1 LLSWDLQNKYCI
13 DNSFY
18 HFIDCVYEDATSALT
33 PDPTFNPSSS
43 SPTNAPTTRQSC
55 FGEPIYY
62 PDFPTKSC
70 KVRDATSPTW
80 LTTDDLYSSKLEC
93 CEKGIQYKI
102 YYPNFPSK
110 SCKVGDATLP
120 MWLTT
125 DDLYS
130 SKLECCEKG
139 IQYKDWIPLE
149 DCLGSADDWVETNM
163 IVWLPT
169 KSPMLSPTASYAP
182 SYQLS
187 SNAHVQPE

>member
-93 CEKGIQYKI
+93 CEKGIQYK
-102 YYPNFPSK
+102 
-110 SCKVGDATLP
+110 
-120 MWLTT
+120 
-125 DDLYS
+125 
-130 SKLECCEKG
+130 
-139 IQYKDWIPLE
+139 DWIPLE